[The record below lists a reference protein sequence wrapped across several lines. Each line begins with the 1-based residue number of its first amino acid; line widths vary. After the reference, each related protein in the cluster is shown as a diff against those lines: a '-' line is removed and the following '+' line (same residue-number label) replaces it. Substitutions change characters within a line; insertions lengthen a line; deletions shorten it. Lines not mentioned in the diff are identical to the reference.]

1 MFKRAILV
9 DYENVCNEGLA
20 YVDKLTEENKV
31 VIFFSKNANH
41 MTFQTHQKLM
51 ESRASIEYLEV
62 TVGGR
67 NALDI
72 QLATYLGYLAG
83 NQGAEEYFIISK
95 DNGFKHVES
104 FGIQKLKIQVSCKPY
119 IGKHFVDEK
128 TENTELAEETEEK
141 KVQETIQEKTEW
153 RDTEASGM
161 EEAERFETKLKRE
174 DTAEELDSDWE
185 DSTFEPEN
193 ELETENEKTVLN
205 LKAEDNIKSENKVSE
220 EEKKTEDALEVK
232 LDNVVLKE
240 EKKPEVKL
248 DNVVP
253 KEEKKPETEL
263 KNVVLKERKEAE
275 TKSESVVLKEEKTA
289 ETKPEMVV
297 LTVENE
303 LENNT
308 FDEEKPVGYARIE
321 SVFSE
326 KRFNKKEHY
335 FMPKTDEK
343 KQENDMIP
351 EDAAAETENVKQ
363 RVAKRED
370 GTLELAWKQEEENN
384 KKIEELKEELGR
396 EYLVKEEPIVAV
408 EMKEAELV
416 LKEDT
421 EKKPVFEPKKM
432 EKTGGEKKQKQT
444 VKSKSPEKQN
454 RKIKEGNKKDKNK
467 KTAEKL
473 AQSEAKWDTSA
484 EIANDIT
491 ELDRNIEPRKSI
503 ELNQEVKQKLKQ
515 DKEANLITEAKKD
528 AEVKQNTPE
537 IFIFNGTE
545 FIKEKPQE
553 MQKEPV
559 SETDVRQEEK
569 LEVKQDIKQE
579 EKQEIKQKK
588 KKVADAEKKEKK
600 PKKVKQAEPVVVDE
614 AALEKAIQEAY
625 ETYRDK
631 KLKTEVMMS
640 FIKTGQ
646 KKALYN
652 MLRGKLGQT
661 DGQKVYNDL
670 KQYMGETV

>member
-141 KVQETIQEKTEW
+141 KVQEIIQEKTEW
-153 RDTEASGM
+153 RDTEVSGM
-161 EEAERFETKLKRE
+161 EEAEMFETKLKRA

-185 DSTFEPEN
+185 CSTFGPEN

-205 LKAEDNIKSENKVSE
+205 VKAEDNIKSENTVSE
-220 EEKKTEDALEVK
+220 EEKKTEDELEVK
-232 LDNVVLKE
+232 LEN
-240 EKKPEVKL
+240 
-248 DNVVP
+248 
-253 KEEKKPETEL
+253 
-263 KNVVLKERKEAE
+263 
-275 TKSESVVLKEEKTA
+275 VVLKEEKTA

-297 LTVENE
+297 LTVKNE
-303 LENNT
+303 LENNN
-308 FDEEKPVGYARIE
+308 FDEEKPVEYARME
-321 SVFSE
+321 SVFPE
-326 KRFNKKEHY
+326 ERFNKKEHY
-335 FMPKTDEK
+335 FVSKTDEK
-343 KQENDMIP
+343 KQEDDMIP
-351 EDAAAETENVKQ
+351 EDAAAETENVKE
-363 RVAKRED
+363 RVAERQD
-370 GTLELAWKQEEENN
+370 DTLELTWKQEEENN

-396 EYLVKEEPIVAV
+396 EYLVKEEPMVAA

-432 EKTGGEKKQKQT
+432 EKAEGEKKQKQT
-444 VKSKSPEKQN
+444 VKSKSPERQN
-454 RKIKEGNKKDKNK
+454 RKIKEENKKDKSK

-473 AQSEAKWDTSA
+473 AQSEAKRDTSA

-503 ELNQEVKQKLKQ
+503 ELNQELKQRAKQKLKQ
-515 DKEANLITEAKKD
+515 DKEANLITEAKKN

-559 SETDVRQEEK
+559 SEIDVRQEEK

-579 EKQEIKQKK
+579 EKPEIKQDIKQEVKQEAKQEAKQKK

>member
-128 TENTELAEETEEK
+128 IENTELTEETEEK
-141 KVQETIQEKTEW
+141 KTEDIIQEKIEW
-153 RDTEASGM
+153 RDTETSDM
-161 EEAERFETKLKRE
+161 EEVERFETKLKRE
-174 DTAEELDSDWE
+174 DTAEEWNSDWE
-185 DSTFEPEN
+185 GSAFESEN
-193 ELETENEKTVLN
+193 ELETESKKTVLDV
-205 LKAEDNIKSENKVSE
+205 KAEDNIKTENTVLEK
-220 EEKKTEDALEVK
+220 EKKTEDALEVK
-232 LDNVVLKE
+232 LDNVV
-240 EKKPEVKL
+240 
-248 DNVVP
+248 P
-253 KEEKKPETEL
+253 KEEKNPETNMES
-263 KNVVLKERKEAE
+263 VAFKEEKEAE
-275 TKSESVVLKEEKTA
+275 TKSENAALKEKKIA
-289 ETKPEMVV
+289 ETQPEMVL
-297 LTVENE
+297 LTVKNE
-303 LENNT
+303 LENNA
-308 FDEEKPVGYARIE
+308 FDEEKPVE
-321 SVFSE
+321 DTKMENVFPE
-326 KRFNKKEHY
+326 ERFNKKEYY
-335 FMPKTDEK
+335 FMSKTDER
-343 KQENDMIP
+343 KQKDDGNS
-351 EDAAAETENVKQ
+351 EDTAAETENVKEK
-363 RVAKRED
+363 VADRED

-396 EYLVKEEPIVAV
+396 EYLDKEEPVVAV
-408 EMKEAELV
+408 SQAAADLV

-421 EKKPVFEPKKM
+421 EKEPVFEPKKI
-432 EKTGGEKKQKQT
+432 EKAGGEKKQKQIA
-444 VKSKSPEKQN
+444 KSKSPERQN

-467 KTAEKL
+467 KAVEKL
-473 AQSEAKWDTSA
+473 VQSEAKRDTSA
-484 EIANDIT
+484 ETANDIT
-491 ELDRNIEPRKSI
+491 ELDRNIEQRKGI
-503 ELNQEVKQKLKQ
+503 ELNQEAKQKLKE
-515 DKEANLITEAKKD
+515 DKEANLITETKKNV
-528 AEVKQNTPE
+528 EVKQNTPE

-553 MQKEPV
+553 MQKKSV
-559 SETDVRQEEK
+559 SEMDVRQEEK
-569 LEVKQDIKQE
+569 QEEKPEIKQDIKQE
-579 EKQEIKQKK
+579 AKQESKQKK
-588 KKVADAEKKEKK
+588 KKNADAEKKEKK